1 MTEAMK
7 RKKIYRYDRKTGM
20 TVWGALPGWC
30 FAAAMFISVALAPE
44 TMSENVKAGF
54 VVVSVLF
61 LIVDILARIV
71 HYVARRQNEQVE
83 LVGQVW
89 QAEQDEQGGQDIPPR
104 YVSLTEKA
112 TYWIIKIL
120 PPLYI
125 VPTAI
130 AAILLNL

>member
-20 TVWGALPGWC
+20 TIWGALPGLC

-44 TMSENVKAGF
+44 TMSETVKSGF

-61 LIVDILARIV
+61 LIVDIPARIIHFV
-71 HYVARRQNEQVE
+71 VRRQNEQVE
-83 LVGQVW
+83 LAEQGG
-89 QAEQDEQGGQDIPPR
+89 QAEQDEQGGQDIPSR
-104 YVSLTEKA
+104 YVSLPEKA
-112 TYWIIKIL
+112 MYWIIKIL

>member
-1 MTEAMK
+1 MTEVMK

-20 TVWGALPGWC
+20 TIWGALPGWC

-44 TMSENVKAGF
+44 TMSENMKAGF

-61 LIVDILARIV
+61 LLVDIPVRIV
-71 HYVARRQNEQVE
+71 HYVARRQNEQVGLAE
-83 LVGQVW
+83 LDG

-104 YVSLTEKA
+104 YVSLPEKA

-125 VPTAI
+125 IPTAI
-130 AAILLNL
+130 AAILLDL

>member
-1 MTEAMK
+1 MTEVMK

-20 TVWGALPGWC
+20 TIWGALPGLC

-44 TMSENVKAGF
+44 TMSETVKSGF

-61 LIVDILARIV
+61 LIVDIPARIIHFV
-71 HYVARRQNEQVE
+71 VRRQNEQVGLAE
-83 LVGQVW
+83 QGR

-104 YVSLTEKA
+104 YVSLPEKA
-112 TYWIIKIL
+112 MYWIIKIL

>member
-1 MTEAMK
+1 MTVTMK
-7 RKKIYRYDRKTGM
+7 KKKIYRYDRKTGM
-20 TVWGALPGWC
+20 TIWGALPGWC
-30 FAAAMFISVALAPE
+30 FAAAIFISVALAPE
-44 TMSENVKAGF
+44 TMSDSVKAGF

-61 LIVDILARIV
+61 LIVDIPVRIIHFV
-71 HYVARRQNEQVE
+71 VRRQNEQVGLAE
-83 LVGQVW
+83 QAR
-89 QAEQDEQGGQDIPPR
+89 QAEQDEQDGQDVPPR
-104 YVSLTEKA
+104 YVSLPEKA

>member
-1 MTEAMK
+1 MTEVMK

-20 TVWGALPGWC
+20 TIWGALPGLC

-44 TMSENVKAGF
+44 TMSETVKSGF

-61 LIVDILARIV
+61 LIVDIPARIIHFV
-71 HYVARRQNEQVE
+71 VRRQNEQVGLAE
-83 LVGQVW
+83 QGG

-104 YVSLTEKA
+104 YVSLPEKA
-112 TYWIIKIL
+112 MYWIIKIL

-130 AAILLNL
+130 TAILLNL

>member
-1 MTEAMK
+1 MT
-7 RKKIYRYDRKTGM
+7 I
-20 TVWGALPGWC
+20 WGALPGLC

-44 TMSENVKAGF
+44 TMSETVKSGF

-61 LIVDILARIV
+61 LIVDIPARIIHFV
-71 HYVARRQNEQVE
+71 VRRQNEQVGLAE
-83 LVGQVW
+83 QGG

-104 YVSLTEKA
+104 YVSLPEKA
-112 TYWIIKIL
+112 MYWIIKIL

>member
-1 MTEAMK
+1 MTDIMRK
-7 RKKIYRYDRKTGM
+7 KKIYRYDRKTGM
-20 TVWGALPGWC
+20 TIWGALPGLC

-44 TMSENVKAGF
+44 TMSETVKAGF

-61 LIVDILARIV
+61 LIIDIPVRIV
-71 HYVARRQNEQVE
+71 HYVARRKNEQVGLAE
-83 LVGQVW
+83 QVGQT
-89 QAEQDEQGGQDIPPR
+89 EQDEQYKQDIPPR
-104 YVSLTEKA
+104 YVSLPEKA